1 MCCCIPWCARRG
13 RLGATRKKRGAARRP
28 EGREVRGVGQSSFL
42 QQPLVRPC
50 LRWNAS
56 ALSRSA
62 LSSFAGTHAH
72 VQASVRAACVVR
84 ARTMS
89 RHEKFVARGR
99 GLPESSQRLHKCFA
113 QCSSSANSM
122 SSSVAHC
129 ADVEGCGAAPVVSP
143 CAGTDVVELQQQ
155 HRWAPWRRV
164 IQPCFE
170 HSTVAELFLHPFLLL
185 PTSCQVSL
193 SYVRTDSATGTRV
206 GSERQTIRPFGLR
219 EVENWSSGGPVTL
232 VDTTVGE
239 RSASR
244 VRR

>member
-1 MCCCIPWCARRG
+1 MPALERQRSIQKRFIELCRHARPCSGKR
-13 RLGATRKKRGAARRP
+13 ASSMRGASTNNVQT
-28 EGREVRGVGQSSFL
+28 REV
-42 QQPLVRPC
+42 C
-50 LRWNAS
+50 C
-56 ALSRSA
+56 SR
-62 LSSFAGTHAH
+62 
-72 VQASVRAACVVR
+72 
-84 ARTMS
+84 
-89 RHEKFVARGR
+89 R

-122 SSSVAHC
+122 SSSAHC

-170 HSTVAELFLHPFLLL
+170 HSTVAELFFHPFLLL